1 MPRLISTHKAL
12 ARFELR
18 GHELCL
24 RTILQ
29 TIRFEP
35 SVTSSALVDL
45 RYNGL
50 GDRAE
55 TVVGG
60 FTNDSLTYVRFDLD
74 RR

>member
-1 MPRLISTHKAL
+1 MNFAVTKL
-12 ARFELR
+12 A
-18 GHELCL
+18 
-24 RTILQ
+24 TVLQ